1 MKVRNFAALPFLLL
15 FTILVSCE
23 KDDPTL
29 RNWSAIDV
37 ATLQSTVGKSLNTI
51 ESEILNLGF
60 ELSSAAPQTENITE
74 RAFRYTRNYKD
85 AYQDYES
92 LTFIASS
99 KDAAITST
107 MYWANHN
114 NVMNR
119 QLLEKYLGDF
129 NVSTNGQIAQDS
141 TASYIE
147 LKDKESVSSTYETS
161 SAWTSFDEA
170 YKSILDVYDEYAGYY
185 DEAKYSVP
193 ESYLD
198 SACAPKYMERPF
210 NVYLQAVDNSMS
222 IMYFRGYKFDL
233 GVDSIDCEY
242 YKHDTLS
249 YAISDIYEKF
259 DQGMVGTDRYYPQPD
274 KNGNALYIVYEY
286 EERQKVD
293 EKGDSVFDTQGNPVM
308 ETVRTPVYEEKQK
321 EDENGKPMVDE
332 NNKPIMETVQKT
344 EKNKIGEDTT
354 KINLGVRYKSIE
366 YIRDTTINQQQEYR
380 TEFELGKDK
389 VKARYDKYRY
399 ADIIRITI
407 SK

>member
-161 SAWTSFDEA
+161 SAWNSFDEA

-210 NVYLQAVDNSMS
+210 NAYLQAADNSMS
-222 IMYFRGYKFDL
+222 IMYFRGFKFDL
-233 GVDSIDCEY
+233 GTDSIDCEY

-249 YAISDIYEKF
+249 YAISDIYE
-259 DQGMVGTDRYYPQPD
+259 QQ
-274 KNGNALYIVYEY
+274 
-286 EERQKVD
+286 QKVD
-293 EKGDSVFDTQGNPVM
+293 ENGD
-308 ETVRTPVYEEKQK
+308 
-321 EDENGKPMVDE
+321 PMLDKDG
-332 NNKPIMETVQKT
+332 KPIMEDKMYPVFNEEQRQKADENGYLMVDAQGNPIMETVKVPVMEEKIDENGNIVEVQKT

>member
-1 MKVRNFAALPFLLL
+1 MKARNFAALSFLFLL
-15 FTILVSCE
+15 TILVSCE

-60 ELSSAAPQTENITE
+60 ELSSAAPETENITE

-99 KDAAITST
+99 KDAEITST

-147 LKDKESVSSTYETS
+147 LKDKESTSSTYETS

-170 YKSILDVYDEYAGYY
+170 YKSILDAYDEYTGYY

-210 NVYLQAVDNSMS
+210 NVYLQAADNSMS

-249 YAISDIYEKF
+249 YVRSDIYE
-259 DQGMVGTDRYYPQPD
+259 QQ
-274 KNGNALYIVYEY
+274 
-286 EERQKVD
+286 QKVD
-293 EKGDSVFDTQGNPVM
+293 ENGNPMFDSNGKPIM
-308 ETVRTPVYEEKQK
+308 ENILYPVFNEEQRQK
-321 EDENGKPMVDE
+321 ADENGNLMVDAQG
-332 NNKPIMETVQKT
+332 NPIMETVNAPVMEEKMEGGKPVTDEDGNPIMVQKT
-344 EKNKIGEDTT
+344 EPKKIGEDTT

-380 TEFELGKDK
+380 TEFELEKDK

>member
-1 MKVRNFAALPFLLL
+1 MKARNFAALSFLFLL
-15 FTILVSCE
+15 TILVSCE
-23 KDDPTL
+23 KDDPAL

-60 ELSSAAPQTENITE
+60 ELSSAAPETENITE

-85 AYQDYES
+85 SYQDYES

-99 KDAAITST
+99 KDAEITST

-147 LKDKESVSSTYETS
+147 LKDKESTSSTYETS

-170 YKSILDVYDEYAGYY
+170 YKSILDAYDEYAGYY

-210 NVYLQAVDNSMS
+210 NAYLQAADNSMS

-249 YAISDIYEKF
+249 YVRSDIYE
-259 DQGMVGTDRYYPQPD
+259 QQ
-274 KNGNALYIVYEY
+274 
-286 EERQKVD
+286 QKVD
-293 EKGDSVFDTQGNPVM
+293 ENGNPMFDSNGKPIM
-308 ETVRTPVYEEKQK
+308 ENILYPVFNEEQRQK
-321 EDENGKPMVDE
+321 ADENGNLMVDAQG
-332 NNKPIMETVQKT
+332 NPIMETVNAPVMEEKMEGGKPVTDEDGNPIMVQKT
-344 EKNKIGEDTT
+344 EPKKIGEDTT

>member
-1 MKVRNFAALPFLLL
+1 MKARNFAALSLLFLL
-15 FTILVSCE
+15 TILVSCE

-60 ELSSAAPQTENITE
+60 ELSSAAPETENITE

-85 AYQDYES
+85 SYQDYES

-99 KDAAITST
+99 KDAEITST

-147 LKDKESVSSTYETS
+147 LKDKESTSSTYETS
-161 SAWTSFDEA
+161 SAWTSFEEA
-170 YKSILDVYDEYAGYY
+170 YKSILDAYDEYTGYY

-210 NVYLQAVDNSMS
+210 NVYLQAADNSMS

-249 YAISDIYEKF
+249 YVRSDIYE
-259 DQGMVGTDRYYPQPD
+259 QQ
-274 KNGNALYIVYEY
+274 
-286 EERQKVD
+286 QKVD
-293 EKGDSVFDTQGNPVM
+293 ENGNPMFDSNGKPIM
-308 ETVRTPVYEEKQK
+308 ENILYPVFNEEQRQK
-321 EDENGKPMVDE
+321 ADENGNLMVDAQG
-332 NNKPIMETVQKT
+332 NPIMETVNAPVMEEKMEGGKPVTDEDGNPIMVQKT
-344 EKNKIGEDTT
+344 EPKKIGEDTT

>member
-1 MKVRNFAALPFLLL
+1 MKDRNFAALSLLFLL
-15 FTILVSCE
+15 TILVSCE
-23 KDDPTL
+23 KDDPAL

-60 ELSSAAPQTENITE
+60 ELSSAAPETENITE

-85 AYQDYES
+85 SYQDYES

-170 YKSILDVYDEYAGYY
+170 YKSILDAYDEYAGYY

-210 NVYLQAVDNSMS
+210 NAYLQAADNSMS

-249 YAISDIYEKF
+249 YVRSDIYE
-259 DQGMVGTDRYYPQPD
+259 QQ
-274 KNGNALYIVYEY
+274 
-286 EERQKVD
+286 QKVD
-293 EKGDSVFDTQGNPVM
+293 ENGNPMFDSNGKPIM
-308 ETVRTPVYEEKQK
+308 ENILYPVFNEEQRQK
-321 EDENGKPMVDE
+321 ADENGNLMVDAQG
-332 NNKPIMETVQKT
+332 NPIMETVNAPVMEEKMEGGKPVTDEDGNPIMVQKT
-344 EKNKIGEDTT
+344 EPKKIGEDTT

>member
-1 MKVRNFAALPFLLL
+1 MKARNFAALSFLFLL
-15 FTILVSCE
+15 TILVSCE

-60 ELSSAAPQTENITE
+60 ELSSAAPETENITE

-85 AYQDYES
+85 SYQDYES

-99 KDAAITST
+99 KDAEITST

-147 LKDKESVSSTYETS
+147 LKDKESTSSTYETS
-161 SAWTSFDEA
+161 SAWTSFEEA
-170 YKSILDVYDEYAGYY
+170 YKSILDAYDEYTGYY
-185 DEAKYSVP
+185 DEAKYSIP

-210 NVYLQAVDNSMS
+210 NVYLQAADNSMS

-249 YAISDIYEKF
+249 YVRSDIYE
-259 DQGMVGTDRYYPQPD
+259 QQ
-274 KNGNALYIVYEY
+274 
-286 EERQKVD
+286 QKVD
-293 EKGDSVFDTQGNPVM
+293 ENGNPMFDSNGKPIM
-308 ETVRTPVYEEKQK
+308 ENILYPVFNEEQRQK
-321 EDENGKPMVDE
+321 ADENGNLMVDAQG
-332 NNKPIMETVQKT
+332 NPIMETVNAPVMEEKMEGGKPVTDEDGNPIMVQKT
-344 EKNKIGEDTT
+344 EPKKIGEDTT

-380 TEFELGKDK
+380 TEFELEKDK

>member
-1 MKVRNFAALPFLLL
+1 MKARNFAALSFLFLL
-15 FTILVSCE
+15 TILVSCE

-60 ELSSAAPQTENITE
+60 ELSSAAPETENITE

-99 KDAAITST
+99 KDAEITST
-107 MYWANHN
+107 VYWANHN

-147 LKDKESVSSTYETS
+147 LKDKESTSSTYETS
-161 SAWTSFDEA
+161 SAWTSFEEA
-170 YKSILDVYDEYAGYY
+170 YKSILDAYDEYTGYY
-185 DEAKYSVP
+185 DEAKYSIP

-210 NVYLQAVDNSMS
+210 NAYLQAADNSMS

-249 YAISDIYEKF
+249 YVRSDIYE
-259 DQGMVGTDRYYPQPD
+259 QQ
-274 KNGNALYIVYEY
+274 
-286 EERQKVD
+286 QKVD
-293 EKGDSVFDTQGNPVM
+293 ENGNPMFDSNGKPIM
-308 ETVRTPVYEEKQK
+308 ENILYPVFNEEQRQK
-321 EDENGKPMVDE
+321 ADENGNLMVDAQG
-332 NNKPIMETVQKT
+332 NPIMETVNAPVMEEKMEGGKPVTDEDGNPIMVQKT
-344 EKNKIGEDTT
+344 EPKKIGEDTT

-380 TEFELGKDK
+380 TEFELEKDK

>member
-1 MKVRNFAALPFLLL
+1 MKARNFAALSLLFLL
-15 FTILVSCE
+15 TILVSCE
-23 KDDPTL
+23 KDDPAL

-60 ELSSAAPQTENITE
+60 ELSSAAPETENITE

-99 KDAAITST
+99 KDAEITST

-147 LKDKESVSSTYETS
+147 LKDKESTSSTYETS
-161 SAWTSFDEA
+161 SAWTSFEEA
-170 YKSILDVYDEYAGYY
+170 YKSILDAYDEYTGYY

-210 NVYLQAVDNSMS
+210 NAYLQAADNSMS

-249 YAISDIYEKF
+249 YVRSDIYE
-259 DQGMVGTDRYYPQPD
+259 QQ
-274 KNGNALYIVYEY
+274 
-286 EERQKVD
+286 QKVD
-293 EKGDSVFDTQGNPVM
+293 ENGNLMFDSNGKPIMENILYPVFN
-308 ETVRTPVYEEKQK
+308 EEQRQK
-321 EDENGKPMVDE
+321 ADENGNLMVDAQG
-332 NNKPIMETVQKT
+332 NPIMETVNAPVMEEKMEGGKPVTDEDGNPIMVQKT
-344 EKNKIGEDTT
+344 EPKKIGEDTT

-380 TEFELGKDK
+380 TEFELEKDK

>member
-1 MKVRNFAALPFLLL
+1 MKARNFAALSFLFLL
-15 FTILVSCE
+15 TILVSCE

-60 ELSSAAPQTENITE
+60 ELSSAAPETENITE

-99 KDAAITST
+99 KDAEITST
-107 MYWANHN
+107 VYWANHN

-147 LKDKESVSSTYETS
+147 LKDKESTSSTYETS

-170 YKSILDVYDEYAGYY
+170 YKSILDAYDEYTGYY

-210 NVYLQAVDNSMS
+210 NVYLQAADNSMS

-249 YAISDIYEKF
+249 YVRSDIYE
-259 DQGMVGTDRYYPQPD
+259 QQ
-274 KNGNALYIVYEY
+274 
-286 EERQKVD
+286 QKVD
-293 EKGDSVFDTQGNPVM
+293 ENGNPMFDSNGKPIM
-308 ETVRTPVYEEKQK
+308 ENILYPVFNEEQRQK
-321 EDENGKPMVDE
+321 ADENGNLMVDAQG
-332 NNKPIMETVQKT
+332 NPIMETVNAPVMEEKMEGGKPVTDEDGNPIMVQKT
-344 EKNKIGEDTT
+344 EPKKIGEDTT

-380 TEFELGKDK
+380 TEFELEKDK

>member
-1 MKVRNFAALPFLLL
+1 MKARNFAALSLLFLL
-15 FTILVSCE
+15 TILVSCE
-23 KDDPTL
+23 KDDPAL

-60 ELSSAAPQTENITE
+60 ELSSAAPETENITE

-99 KDAAITST
+99 KDAEITST

-170 YKSILDVYDEYAGYY
+170 YKSILDAYDEYAGYY

-210 NVYLQAVDNSMS
+210 NVYLQAADNSMS

-249 YAISDIYEKF
+249 YVRSDIYE
-259 DQGMVGTDRYYPQPD
+259 QQ
-274 KNGNALYIVYEY
+274 
-286 EERQKVD
+286 QKVD
-293 EKGDSVFDTQGNPVM
+293 ENGNPMFDSNGKPIM
-308 ETVRTPVYEEKQK
+308 ENILYPVFNEEQRQK
-321 EDENGKPMVDE
+321 ADENGNLMVDAQG
-332 NNKPIMETVQKT
+332 NPIMETVNAPVMEEKMEGGKPVTDEDGNPIMVQKT
-344 EKNKIGEDTT
+344 EPKKIGEDTT

-380 TEFELGKDK
+380 TAFELGKDK

>member
-1 MKVRNFAALPFLLL
+1 MKARNFAALSLLFLL
-15 FTILVSCE
+15 TILVSCE
-23 KDDPTL
+23 KDDPAL

-60 ELSSAAPQTENITE
+60 ELSSAAPETENITE

-85 AYQDYES
+85 SYQDYES

-170 YKSILDVYDEYAGYY
+170 YKSILDAYDEYAGYY

-210 NVYLQAVDNSMS
+210 NAYLQAADNSMS

-249 YAISDIYEKF
+249 YVRSDIYE
-259 DQGMVGTDRYYPQPD
+259 QQ
-274 KNGNALYIVYEY
+274 
-286 EERQKVD
+286 QKVD
-293 EKGDSVFDTQGNPVM
+293 ENGNPMFDSNGKPIM
-308 ETVRTPVYEEKQK
+308 ENILYPVFNEEQRQK
-321 EDENGKPMVDE
+321 ADENGNLMVDAQG
-332 NNKPIMETVQKT
+332 NPIMETVNAPVMEEKMEGGKPVTDEDGNPIMVQKT
-344 EKNKIGEDTT
+344 EPKKIGEDTT

>member
-1 MKVRNFAALPFLLL
+1 MKARNFAALSFLFLL
-15 FTILVSCE
+15 TILVSCE

-29 RNWSAIDV
+29 RNWSAVDV

-60 ELSSAAPQTENITE
+60 ELSSAAPETENITE

-99 KDAAITST
+99 KDAEITST

-147 LKDKESVSSTYETS
+147 LKDKESTSSTYETS
-161 SAWTSFDEA
+161 SAWTSFEEA
-170 YKSILDVYDEYAGYY
+170 YKSILDAYDEYTGYY
-185 DEAKYSVP
+185 DEAKYSIP

-210 NVYLQAVDNSMS
+210 NAYLQAADNSMS

-249 YAISDIYEKF
+249 YVRSNIYE
-259 DQGMVGTDRYYPQPD
+259 QQ
-274 KNGNALYIVYEY
+274 
-286 EERQKVD
+286 QKVD
-293 EKGDSVFDTQGNPVM
+293 ENGNPMFDSNGKPIM
-308 ETVRTPVYEEKQK
+308 ENILYPVFNEEQRQK
-321 EDENGKPMVDE
+321 ADENGNLMVDAQG
-332 NNKPIMETVQKT
+332 NPIMETVNAPVMEEKMEGGKPVTDEDGNPIMVQKT
-344 EKNKIGEDTT
+344 GPKKIGEDTT
-354 KINLGVRYKSIE
+354 KINFGVRYKSIE

-380 TEFELGKDK
+380 TEFELEKDK
-389 VKARYDKYRY
+389 VKARYNKYRY

>member
-1 MKVRNFAALPFLLL
+1 MKARNFAALSLLFLL
-15 FTILVSCE
+15 TILVSCE
-23 KDDPTL
+23 KDDPAL
-29 RNWSAIDV
+29 RNWSSIDV

-60 ELSSAAPQTENITE
+60 ELSSAAPETENITE

-85 AYQDYES
+85 SYQDYES

-99 KDAAITST
+99 KDAEITST

-129 NVSTNGQIAQDS
+129 NASTGGQIAQDS

-147 LKDKESVSSTYETS
+147 LKDKESTSSTYETS
-161 SAWTSFDEA
+161 SAWTSFEEA
-170 YKSILDVYDEYAGYY
+170 YKSILDAYDEYTGYY
-185 DEAKYSVP
+185 DEAKYSIP

-210 NVYLQAVDNSMS
+210 NVYLQAADNSMS

-249 YAISDIYEKF
+249 YVRSDIYE
-259 DQGMVGTDRYYPQPD
+259 QQ
-274 KNGNALYIVYEY
+274 
-286 EERQKVD
+286 QKVD
-293 EKGDSVFDTQGNPVM
+293 ENGNPMFDSNGKPIM
-308 ETVRTPVYEEKQK
+308 ENILYPVFNEEQRQK
-321 EDENGKPMVDE
+321 ADENGNLMVDAQG
-332 NNKPIMETVQKT
+332 NPIMETVNVPVMEEKMEGGKPVTDEDGNPIMVQKT
-344 EKNKIGEDTT
+344 EPKKIGEDTT

>member
-1 MKVRNFAALPFLLL
+1 MKARNFAALSFLFLL
-15 FTILVSCE
+15 TILVSCE
-23 KDDPTL
+23 KDNPTL

-60 ELSSAAPQTENITE
+60 ELSSAAPETENITE

-92 LTFIASS
+92 LTFVASS
-99 KDAAITST
+99 KDAEITST

-129 NVSTNGQIAQDS
+129 NVSTSGQIAQDS

-147 LKDKESVSSTYETS
+147 LKDKESTSSTYETS
-161 SAWTSFDEA
+161 SAWTSFEEA
-170 YKSILDVYDEYAGYY
+170 YKSILDAYDEYTGYY
-185 DEAKYSVP
+185 DEAKYSIP

-198 SACAPKYMERPF
+198 SACAPKYKERPF
-210 NVYLQAVDNSMS
+210 NVYLQAADNSMS

-249 YAISDIYEKF
+249 YVRSDIYE
-259 DQGMVGTDRYYPQPD
+259 QQ
-274 KNGNALYIVYEY
+274 
-286 EERQKVD
+286 QKVD
-293 EKGDSVFDTQGNPVM
+293 ENGNPMFDSNGKPIM
-308 ETVRTPVYEEKQK
+308 ENILYPVFNEEQRQK
-321 EDENGKPMVDE
+321 ADENGNLMVDAQG
-332 NNKPIMETVQKT
+332 NPIMETVNAPVMEEKMEGGKPVTDEDGNPIMVQKT
-344 EKNKIGEDTT
+344 EPKKIGEDTT

-380 TEFELGKDK
+380 TEFELEKDK

>member
-1 MKVRNFAALPFLLL
+1 MKARNFAALSLLFLL
-15 FTILVSCE
+15 TILVSCE

-85 AYQDYES
+85 SYQDYES

-99 KDAAITST
+99 KDAEITST

-147 LKDKESVSSTYETS
+147 LKDKESTSSTYETS
-161 SAWTSFDEA
+161 SAWNSFDEA
-170 YKSILDVYDEYAGYY
+170 YKSILDAYDEYAGYY
-185 DEAKYSVP
+185 DEAKYSIP

-210 NVYLQAVDNSMS
+210 NVYLQAADNSMS

-249 YAISDIYEKF
+249 YVRSDIYE
-259 DQGMVGTDRYYPQPD
+259 QQ
-274 KNGNALYIVYEY
+274 
-286 EERQKVD
+286 QKVD
-293 EKGDSVFDTQGNPVM
+293 ENGNLMFDSNGKPIMENILYPVFN
-308 ETVRTPVYEEKQK
+308 EEQRQK
-321 EDENGKPMVDE
+321 ADENGNLMVDAQG
-332 NNKPIMETVQKT
+332 NPIMETVNAPVMEEKMEGGKPVTDEDGNPIMVQKT
-344 EKNKIGEDTT
+344 EPKKIGEDTT

-380 TEFELGKDK
+380 TEFELEKDK

>member
-1 MKVRNFAALPFLLL
+1 MKARNFAALSLLFLL
-15 FTILVSCE
+15 TILVSCE
-23 KDDPTL
+23 KDDPAL

-60 ELSSAAPQTENITE
+60 ELSSAAPETENITE

-85 AYQDYES
+85 SYQDYES

-99 KDAAITST
+99 KDAEITST

-147 LKDKESVSSTYETS
+147 LKDKESTSSTYETS
-161 SAWTSFDEA
+161 SAWNSFDEA

-210 NVYLQAVDNSMS
+210 NVYLQAADNSMS

-233 GVDSIDCEY
+233 GTDSIDCEY

-249 YAISDIYEKF
+249 YAISDIYE
-259 DQGMVGTDRYYPQPD
+259 QQ
-274 KNGNALYIVYEY
+274 
-286 EERQKVD
+286 QKVD
-293 EKGDSVFDTQGNPVM
+293 ENGD
-308 ETVRTPVYEEKQK
+308 
-321 EDENGKPMVDE
+321 PMLDKDG
-332 NNKPIMETVQKT
+332 KPIMEDKMYPVFNEEQRQKADENGNLMVDAQGNPIMETVKVPVMEEKIDENGNLVEVQKT

>member
-1 MKVRNFAALPFLLL
+1 MKARNFAALSLLFLL
-15 FTILVSCE
+15 TILVSCE
-23 KDDPTL
+23 KDDPAL

-60 ELSSAAPQTENITE
+60 ELSSAAPETENITE

-85 AYQDYES
+85 SYQDYES

-99 KDAAITST
+99 KDAEITST

-147 LKDKESVSSTYETS
+147 LKDKESTSSTYETS
-161 SAWTSFDEA
+161 SAWTSFEEA
-170 YKSILDVYDEYAGYY
+170 YKSILDAYDEYTGYY

-210 NVYLQAVDNSMS
+210 NVYLQAADNSMS

-249 YAISDIYEKF
+249 YVRSDIYE
-259 DQGMVGTDRYYPQPD
+259 QQ
-274 KNGNALYIVYEY
+274 
-286 EERQKVD
+286 QKVD
-293 EKGDSVFDTQGNPVM
+293 ENGNPMFDSNGKPIM
-308 ETVRTPVYEEKQK
+308 ENILYPVFNEEQRQK
-321 EDENGKPMVDE
+321 ADENGNLMVDAQG
-332 NNKPIMETVQKT
+332 NPIMETVNAPVMEEKMEGGKPVTDEDGNPIMVQKT
-344 EKNKIGEDTT
+344 EPKKIGEDTT

>member
-1 MKVRNFAALPFLLL
+1 MKARNFAALSLLFLL
-15 FTILVSCE
+15 TILVSCE
-23 KDDPTL
+23 KDDPAL

-85 AYQDYES
+85 SYQDYES

-170 YKSILDVYDEYAGYY
+170 YKSILDAYDEYAGYY

-210 NVYLQAVDNSMS
+210 NAYLQAADNSMS

-249 YAISDIYEKF
+249 YVRSDIYE
-259 DQGMVGTDRYYPQPD
+259 QQ
-274 KNGNALYIVYEY
+274 
-286 EERQKVD
+286 QKVD
-293 EKGDSVFDTQGNPVM
+293 ENGNPMFDSNGKPIM
-308 ETVRTPVYEEKQK
+308 ENILYPVFNEEQRQK
-321 EDENGKPMVDE
+321 ADENGNLMVDAQG
-332 NNKPIMETVQKT
+332 NPIMETVNAPVMEEKMEGGKPVTDEDGNPIMVQKT
-344 EKNKIGEDTT
+344 EPKKIGEDTT

>member
-1 MKVRNFAALPFLLL
+1 MKARNFAALSFLFLL
-15 FTILVSCE
+15 TILVSCE
-23 KDDPTL
+23 KDDPAL

-60 ELSSAAPQTENITE
+60 ELSSAAPETENITE

-99 KDAAITST
+99 KDAEITST
-107 MYWANHN
+107 VYWANHN

-147 LKDKESVSSTYETS
+147 LKDKESTSSTYETS

-170 YKSILDVYDEYAGYY
+170 YKSILDAYDEYTGYY
-185 DEAKYSVP
+185 DEAKYSIP

-210 NVYLQAVDNSMS
+210 NAYLQAADNSMS

-249 YAISDIYEKF
+249 YVRSDIYE
-259 DQGMVGTDRYYPQPD
+259 QQ
-274 KNGNALYIVYEY
+274 
-286 EERQKVD
+286 QKVD
-293 EKGDSVFDTQGNPVM
+293 ENGNLMFDSNGKPIMENILYPVFN
-308 ETVRTPVYEEKQK
+308 EEQRQK
-321 EDENGKPMVDE
+321 ADENGNLMVDAQG
-332 NNKPIMETVQKT
+332 NPIMETVNAPVMEEKMEGGKPVTDEDGNPIMVQKT
-344 EKNKIGEDTT
+344 EPKKIGEDTT

-380 TEFELGKDK
+380 TEFELEKDK